1 VRINADHLPQMEL
14 GDSDHILPGATAI
27 AIGNPFGFANTVTV
41 GVVSALGRELPSP
54 GGFPL
59 DNLLQTDA
67 AINPGNS
74 GGPLCDIHGR
84 VIGMNTAII
93 PFGQGIGFAVAV
105 SSIKRSVE
113 DIQAHGHGIRPWLGV
128 QMDDINQEIARQLDV
143 PTQEGALV
151 RSAIPG
157 SPAAAAG
164 LREGDVIVALNGQK
178 IPDRE
183 ALSRA
188 IRNTRVGDT
197 VTLTVYRGRQKLEVK
212 AKIGERPP
220 PSQFQRE

>member
-1 VRINADHLPQMEL
+1 
-14 GDSDHILPGATAI
+14 
-27 AIGNPFGFANTVTV
+27 VTV
-41 GVVSALGRELPSP
+41 GAVSALGRELPAPS
-54 GGFPL
+54 GFTL

-105 SSIKRSVE
+105 NSIKRSVE
-113 DIQAHGHGIRPWLGV
+113 DIQAHGHAIRPWLGV
-128 QMDDINQEIARQLDV
+128 QMTDISEDIARQLDV
-143 PTQEGALV
+143 PTKEGVLV
-151 RSAIPG
+151 GSVIPG

-164 LREGDVIVALNGQK
+164 LHDGDVIVAMNGQNV
-178 IPDRE
+178 PNRE
-183 ALSRA
+183 TLSRV
-188 IRNTRVGDT
+188 IRNAHVGDT
-197 VTLTVYRGRQKLEVK
+197 VTLTVDRGRQKLEIK